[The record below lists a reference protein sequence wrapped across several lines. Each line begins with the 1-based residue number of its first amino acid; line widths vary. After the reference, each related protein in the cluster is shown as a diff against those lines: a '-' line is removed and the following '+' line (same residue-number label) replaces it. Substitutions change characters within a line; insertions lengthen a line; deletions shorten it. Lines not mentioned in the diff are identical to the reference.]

1 MHATLSEKQSKFPR
15 YNLKCRGK
23 HDTTRNILRSITP
36 SPLHFMLYRLKSI
49 TFGTVQNAAGPIMTL
64 QLIAE
69 PVEADTTTKGKSQED
84 SKMFSLARKDDI
96 QKLPPLED
104 NEVTLQQTEPTT
116 TQTTEK

>member
-1 MHATLSEKQSKFPR
+1 MKYSAQYHAFPTTFHVIS
-15 YNLKCRGK
+15 LKI
-23 HDTTRNILRSITP
+23 DYL
-36 SPLHFMLYRLKSI
+36 
-49 TFGTVQNAAGPIMTL
+49 GTVQNAAGQIMTL